1 LQQITTRA
9 LKIQYGSI
17 PASRYVFIGK
27 SGGKIIS
34 MRKAFAT
41 AVEAAAIMRNGQPIP
56 ITPHVLRKAYATWA
70 ATEFCVPQAVL
81 QAQLGHAQGSDV
93 TNKYYVR
100 VSDEAR
106 KRAVISL
113 PLQSSIA

>member
-1 LQQITTRA
+1 
-9 LKIQYGSI
+9 
-17 PASRYVFIGK
+17 
-27 SGGKIIS
+27 
-34 MRKAFAT
+34 
-41 AVEAAAIMRNGQPIP
+41 MRNGKQIP

-106 KRAVISL
+106 KKAVI
-113 PLQSSIA
+113 PLSIRSSIA